1 MIWKSR
7 YVRYLEEELER
18 ERDEN
23 RRLWDALLLKNGMPA
38 LTPPGPRIV
47 AKQSSRP
54 LPSQFMARIQKAFRG
69 AASAKTN

>member
-23 RRLWDALLLKNGMPA
+23 RRLWDALLVKNGMPA
-38 LTPPGPRIV
+38 LTPQAPRV
-47 AKQSSRP
+47 APTPSSRP
-54 LPSQFMARIQKAFRG
+54 LPSQWKAKIQRVLG
-69 AASAKTN
+69 AASAKPS